1 MVAALVAVR
10 VATARVA
17 VALVALVA
25 LVVPRVAAA
34 LVVLAAVLV
43 AEVRARAAALV
54 AEARARAANTRAAAA
69 RARAAAAG
77 TAAVVREE
85 VGTAAV
91 VREEAGTAAV
101 VREEAVR
108 EVVLVAMAGVN
119 TCPTTGRTSAPR
131 AATVHT
137 LRTRSKRRP
146 QAQARSSNTRQELPV
161 ACSPQRQNQCQPS
174 RPQWRIVHH
183 CLADDRCTAPEAPV
197 VAGVRVAAARAGEAM
212 AVAREAEVT
221 EVSSAKRRCT
231 APCR

>member
-1 MVAALVAVR
+1 
-10 VATARVA
+10 
-17 VALVALVA
+17 
-25 LVVPRVAAA
+25 
-34 LVVLAAVLV
+34 
-43 AEVRARAAALV
+43 
-54 AEARARAANTRAAAA
+54 
-69 RARAAAAG
+69 
-77 TAAVVREE
+77 
-85 VGTAAV
+85 
-91 VREEAGTAAV
+91 V